1 MINEEERALE
11 EAKRIELVKQFAT
24 RFNAFLE
31 ENIKDS
37 AQGLLIYK
45 NEDFERWG
53 LPQEWKKTHF
63 IPVYHGL
70 FYIGLFGITK
80 EGWSV
85 VGE

>member
-1 MINEEERALE
+1 MINEKERFLE
-11 EAKRIELVKQFAT
+11 EAKRIELVREFAKKLDV
-24 RFNAFLE
+24 FLE

-37 AQGLLIYK
+37 AQGLLIYR

-63 IPVYHGL
+63 ISVYHGL

-80 EGWSV
+80 EGWSAV
-85 VGE
+85 AK